1 MLDVPLIIGEGDR
14 PATGSATFERRNPVT
29 GEVATRAAAATV
41 EDALAACDAA
51 AAAFPAWSKLGPN
64 ARRSILL
71 KAADALAAKAPDFIR
86 LMAEEIGAT
95 AGWAGF
101 NVHLAAGMLRE
112 AAAATTQ
119 TTGEVIPSDKPGCL
133 AMSIRAPVGV
143 VLGMAPWNAPVILGV
158 RALALPLACGNTV
171 VLKASET
178 CPGTHSLIA
187 QALREGGVPP
197 GVVNVVTHSAEDAP
211 AVVEAMIAHNAVRR
225 VNFTGSTHVGRII
238 AMHAAKHL
246 KPVLLELGGKAPMI
260 VLEDADLDEAVKAAA
275 FGAFM
280 NQGQI
285 CMSTER
291 LVVVDSVAD
300 EFARRFADFVATLPV
315 GDPRTGTVFLGSV
328 VDEASAV
335 KVERLIEDAV
345 GKGATLLGGGA
356 RKGTIMPASIIDRV
370 TPDMA
375 IYAEESFGPVVAM
388 IRVKDAEEA
397 IRVANDTEYGL
408 SAAIFTKDVARGLAL
423 AQRIESGICH
433 VNGPT
438 VHDEAQMPFGGVK
451 ASGYGRFG
459 GRAGIAEFTELRWIT
474 VETQPG
480 QYPFPPAAKAPPP
493 ATPGAH

>member
-1 MLDVPLIIGEGDR
+1 MLDVPLIIGEGER
-14 PATGSATFERRNPVT
+14 PATGAATFERRNPVS
-29 GEVATRAAAATV
+29 GEIATRAAAATV
-41 EDALAACDAA
+41 ADAQAACDAA
-51 AAAFPAWSKLGPN
+51 AAAFPAWSALGPN
-64 ARRSILL
+64 ARRAILL
-71 KAADALAAKAPDFIR
+71 KAADALAAKAPEFIR

-133 AMSIRAPVGV
+133 AMAIRAPVGV

-178 CPGTHSLIA
+178 CPGTHSLIV

-211 AVVEAMIAHNAVRR
+211 QVVEAMIAHKAVRR
-225 VNFTGSTHVGRII
+225 INFTGSTKVGRIV

-260 VLEDADLDEAVKAAA
+260 VLEDADLEEAVKAAA

-291 LVVVDSVAD
+291 LVVVESVAD
-300 EFARRFADFVATLPV
+300 EFVKRLSEFVATLPV
-315 GDPRTGTVFLGSV
+315 GDPRSGNVFLGSV
-328 VDEASAV
+328 VDEASAA
-335 KVERLIEDAV
+335 KVERLIADATS
-345 GKGATLLGGGA
+345 KGAKLFGGGA
-356 RKGTIMPASIIDRV
+356 RKGTIMPASIVDQV
-370 TPDMA
+370 TPEMA
-375 IYAEESFGPVVAM
+375 LYSEESFGPVVAM

-397 IRVANDTEYGL
+397 VRVANDTEYGL
-408 SAAIFTKDVARGLAL
+408 SAAIFTKDVARGIAL

-451 ASGYGRFG
+451 SSGYGRFG

-480 QYPFPPAAKAPPP
+480 QYPFPPTAKSPPP

>member
-14 PATGSATFERRNPVT
+14 PATGAGTFERRNPVT

-41 EDALAACDAA
+41 EDARAACDAA

-64 ARRSILL
+64 ARRAILL
-71 KAADALAAKAPDFIR
+71 KAADALAAKAPEFIR

-187 QALREGGVPP
+187 QALREGGLPP
-197 GVVNVVTHSAEDAP
+197 GVVNVVTHAAEDAP
-211 AVVEAMIAHNAVRR
+211 AVVEAMIAHKAVRR
-225 VNFTGSTHVGRII
+225 VNFTGSTPVGRII
-238 AMHAAKHL
+238 AMHAARHL

-260 VLEDADLDEAVKAAA
+260 VLEDADLEEAVKAAA

-291 LVVVDSVAD
+291 LVVVESVAD
-300 EFARRFADFVATLPV
+300 EFARRFAAFVAALPV

-345 GKGATLLGGGA
+345 GKGATLLGGGP
-356 RKGTIMPASIIDRV
+356 RKGTIMPASILDRV
-370 TPDMA
+370 TPEMA

-397 IRVANDTEYGL
+397 VRVANDTEYGL